1 MEENGQIVRTQ
12 KNGNRRSLYVS
23 LTPQSKIVALKVMD
37 IFKDVA
43 TYATSQ
49 LNEEDEK
56 TLGDLLNKICMTMEN
71 KGDLYEKKNQSSS

>member
-37 IFKDVA
+37 IFKDVE

-56 TLGDLLNKICMTMEN
+56 TLGDLLNKI
-71 KGDLYEKKNQSSS
+71 

>member
-37 IFKDVA
+37 IFKDVE
-43 TYATSQ
+43 TYVTSQ

-56 TLGDLLNKICMTMEN
+56 TLGDPLIR
-71 KGDLYEKKNQSSS
+71 YA